1 MSETID
7 VSRDAETGEVQQF
20 TIIDDDGQP
29 QLLKATVENMLLYD
43 PENNL
48 PFDGGL
54 YGFMSGDEALLVQ
67 DEPELLVAPTNN
79 EYCYLIRYRGD
90 TIETT
95 PKESGRVLQ
104 AIHDAIVADTE
115 ESRADSL
122 IEVYDTIMAETVR
135 KDVVNA
141 LRETFEEHTRIEE
154 TVSGWLV
161 DDFFLVDWTASMYA
175 ATDDRSKRDVVRQ
188 GSAVV
193 ETDRSYE
200 FVQIS
205 IRRDINPV
213 AVGIGG
219 ETYRLTEREMLFLA
233 KVRWL
238 LARRHHHP
246 DMSFWKYVDKYTSVD
261 SATGDPEDDEEE
273 PDLDSFSI

>member
-188 GSAVV
+188 GSAV
-193 ETDRSYE
+193 
-200 FVQIS
+200 
-205 IRRDINPV
+205 
-213 AVGIGG
+213 
-219 ETYRLTEREMLFLA
+219 
-233 KVRWL
+233 
-238 LARRHHHP
+238 ARCC
-246 DMSFWKYVDKYTSVD
+246 S
-261 SATGDPEDDEEE
+261 
-273 PDLDSFSI
+273 

>member
-1 MSETID
+1 
-7 VSRDAETGEVQQF
+7 
-20 TIIDDDGQP
+20 
-29 QLLKATVENMLLYD
+29 
-43 PENNL
+43 
-48 PFDGGL
+48 
-54 YGFMSGDEALLVQ
+54 MSGDEALLVQ

-141 LRETFEEHTRIEE
+141 LRGTFEEHTRIEE

-261 SATGDPEDDEEE
+261 SATGDPEEDEEE